1 MVGAS
6 GAPHLLQ
13 RPVFGSQ
20 DCWNREIL
28 ASPWREAVEGV
39 AVFEPPTKG
48 KGREAGGQSCHAE
61 GPEQAGGMGQQE
73 PHDVEQCEVVHV
85 GQPSLHVGLC
95 SLGLA
100 GQQLCR
106 KGPGLPVDN
115 KHELAVHL
123 RGNEGKLGCIG
134 KL

>member
-1 MVGAS
+1 MVLPTSFSA
-6 GAPHLLQ
+6 LCW
-13 RPVFGSQ
+13 GSQ
-20 DCWNREIL
+20 ERWNREIL
-28 ASPWREAVEGV
+28 ASPRREAVEGV

-48 KGREAGGQSCHAE
+48 KGREAGGQSCRAE

-85 GQPSLHVGLC
+85 GQPSLHVGLT
-95 SLGLA
+95 

-115 KHELAVHL
+115 KHELAVRL
-123 RGNEGKLGCIG
+123 RGNEGKLGCTG